1 MKAETLPARSEEV
14 VNQFR
19 DLFDMQK
26 AYFDSD
32 ATKTYEWRIDQLT
45 RLENLLNENSQA
57 LEDAISS
64 DFKTASQEKVFE
76 VQAPLATASFAKA
89 DLREWMKPVD
99 VVVPK
104 ALRASGHTAKVYREP
119 YGVTLVIGP
128 FNGPLTLLFDPAV
141 NVLAAGNPCIFK
153 VSEGLPATGKLVLDL
168 IPKYFDPRSVAAVSG
183 SRDEITELLK
193 LPFDFMVFTGSVK
206 VGKVIM
212 EAAAKNLTP
221 ILLELG
227 GQNPAFVDAT
237 ANLPDAAKKIVWGA
251 MAWGGQWCT
260 SPGYAYVHESVVEEF
275 VAECKKALVEL
286 YGTDPKHNSD
296 YSRIISPKA
305 VERLAG
311 LIDQEKVIAGGSSD
325 PAAHYID
332 PTILYPVT
340 WDDPIME
347 DEIFGPL
354 LPILTYKNIDA
365 AIREVKKHPKPLS
378 GFLFSR
384 DQKAIDHFLAS
395 LSFGGGAINQVN
407 IHLFI
412 ETMPFGGV
420 GYSGM
425 GHYYGKAG
433 FDALTHAKSV
443 LVSPPNVAI
452 EHLFPPY
459 TEEKVQALSQWFE
472 Y

>member
-1 MKAETLPARSEEV
+1 MNSFQEIFNK
-14 VNQFR
+14 
-19 DLFDMQK
+19 QK

-32 ATKTYEWRIDQLT
+32 ATKSYEWRIDQLT
-45 RLENLLNENSQA
+45 RLENLCNENSEG
-57 LEDAISS
+57 LEAAMSS

-76 VQAPLATASFAKA
+76 IMAPVGTATFAKA
-89 DLREWMKPVD
+89 ELKEWMKPVD

-104 ALRASGHTAKVYREP
+104 ALRESGHTAKVYREP
-119 YGVTLVIGP
+119 YGVALVIGP

-141 NVLAAGNPCIFK
+141 QVIAAGNPCILK
-153 VSEGLPATGKLVLDL
+153 LSEGLSATSKLLLDL
-168 IPKYFDPRSVAAVSG
+168 MPKYFDPRAVTAVSG
-183 SRDEITELLK
+183 SKEEVAELLK
-193 LPFDFMVFTGSVK
+193 LPFDFIFFTGSVK
-206 VGKVIM
+206 VGKIVM

-227 GQNPAFVDAT
+227 GQNPAFVDPT
-237 ANLPDAAKKIVWGA
+237 ANIPDAAKKIVWGA
-251 MAWGGQWCT
+251 TAWGGQWCT
-260 SPGYAYVHESVVEEF
+260 SPGYAYVHESIAEEF
-275 VAECKKALVEL
+275 VRESKKAVIEL
-286 YGTDPKHNSD
+286 YGTDPKSRSDD

-305 VERLAG
+305 VERLAS
-311 LIDQEKVIAGGSSD
+311 LVYRD
-325 PAAHYID
+325 
-332 PTILYPVT
+332 
-340 WDDPIME
+340 M
-347 DEIFGPL
+347 
-354 LPILTYKNIDA
+354 DA

-378 GFLFSR
+378 AFLFSR

-412 ETMPFGGV
+412 ESMPFGGV
-420 GYSGM
+420 GFSGI

-443 LVSPPNVAI
+443 LISPPDVAI

-459 TEEKVQALSQWFE
+459 TEEKVKALSQWFD